1 MKQTGQ
7 ISLPTDANGSGML
20 LAEPP
25 HAKPFDGGQ
34 MARRRHQNARVQ
46 QTGNRYWIRY
56 RVDVLKSE
64 HTLGRKE
71 VKITLGHAPTMTKR
85 MAERKADE
93 IMAKVNGQVYT
104 IQSEVPF
111 ENFVRHY
118 REKHLPTLGY
128 GTRKKYE
135 SLLKVHVLPRFSG
148 MRLCDVN
155 TEKVQEFV
163 NEKEMQ
169 GIGWWQ
175 RGDLKN
181 LLHGIFSKADD
192 WGYVQSRNPVDR
204 VNIGRRRAK
213 RRRRLLTDQQIRDL
227 VDLLPDHVRR
237 LVELAVSSALRISEL
252 LGLRWEMVNLTDQP
266 VDIGEDFL
274 LPPACLFVS
283 TRYYR
288 GDVDVTKSAR
298 SRRAIPLGLMA
309 EKLRQHRQHSA
320 FRGEQNYVFCNDR
333 GQPLDDCRLQ
343 KNYLRPAAKAIGV
356 YHEGFG
362 WHAFRRQ
369 NLTLLQQEGGT
380 VTEAQAQAGHSR
392 PQMTGEYTIDDLAR
406 RQTLVLR
413 VQHRIFGNDEQHAI
427 Q

>member
-1 MKQTGQ
+1 
-7 ISLPTDANGSGML
+7 
-20 LAEPP
+20 
-25 HAKPFDGGQ
+25 
-34 MARRRHQNARVQ
+34 MARRRHQSAKVRK
-46 QTGNRYWIRY
+46 TGNRFWIRY

-64 HTLGRKE
+64 YERGRRE
-71 VKITLGHAPTMTKR
+71 VKITLGYAPTMTRR

-148 MRLCDVN
+148 MRLCDMKA
-155 TEKVQEFV
+155 EMIQEFL
-163 NEKEMQ
+163 NGKEIEGMS
-169 GIGWWQ
+169 WWQ
-175 RGDLKN
+175 RADLKN
-181 LLHGIFSKADD
+181 LLHGIFTKADD
-192 WGYVQSRNPVDR
+192 WEYVQSRNPVDR
-204 VNIGRRRAK
+204 VSIGRKKAR

-227 VDLLPDHVRR
+227 LELLPDDVRL
-237 LVELAVSSALRISEL
+237 LVELAISSALRISEL
-252 LGLRWEMVNLTDQP
+252 LGLRWEMVNLTDQE

-274 LPPACLFVS
+274 LPAGCLFVS
-283 TRYYR
+283 SRYYR
-288 GDVDVTKSAR
+288 GDVDVTKSVR
-298 SRRAIPLGLMA
+298 SRRAIPLGLMVGR
-309 EKLRQHRQHSA
+309 LRYRRQQSA
-320 FRGEQNYVFCNDR
+320 FRGPEDYVFCNDR
-333 GQPLDDCRLQ
+333 GKPLNDCTLQ
-343 KNYLRPAAKAIGV
+343 RQYLRPAAKAIGI
-356 YHEGFG
+356 YFEGFG

-392 PQMTGEYTIDDLAR
+392 PQMTGEYTVDDLAR
-406 RQTLVLR
+406 RQSLVLKI
-413 VQHRIFGNDEQHAI
+413 QQRIFGNGEQQHAI